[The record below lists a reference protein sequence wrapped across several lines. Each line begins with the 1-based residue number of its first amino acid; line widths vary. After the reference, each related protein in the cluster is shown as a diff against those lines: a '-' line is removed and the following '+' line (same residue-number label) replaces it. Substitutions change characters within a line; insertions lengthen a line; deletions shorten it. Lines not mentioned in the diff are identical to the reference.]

1 MNYQN
6 IKKNPQRISKIKSFI
21 DQYNWKEIDFPS
33 HQKDWKKSE
42 LKNKSFTLNTL
53 FVPYNT
59 EQIRP
64 AYKSKYNFKRKN
76 QAILLII
83 TGSEKWYYLA
93 VKYCPQDFYYLNYFH
108 SYSTEKNVKTWKSM

>member
-76 QAILLII
+76 EAILLII
-83 TGSEKWYYLA
+83 TDSEKWYYLA

-108 SYSTEKNVKTWKSM
+108 SYSTKKNVKT